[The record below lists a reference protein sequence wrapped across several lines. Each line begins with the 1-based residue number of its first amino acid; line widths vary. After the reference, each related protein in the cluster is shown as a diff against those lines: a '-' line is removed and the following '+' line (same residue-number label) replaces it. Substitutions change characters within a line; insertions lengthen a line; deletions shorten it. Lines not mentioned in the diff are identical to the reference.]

1 MIVKTATL
9 LARIYGHK
17 LDDPLTYP
25 TGVAFSGRLRLSR
38 ITGDTKA
45 VANSIARLAES
56 FCNDPSIIPD
66 AAPCLA
72 AGCFADELYAI
83 SEEEPYR
90 KLLTNLATRIK
101 TDSDIRVEDFFFSG
115 TLLGRAYKLSKNTK
129 FAEKLTEYLISIDTQ
144 QKNGLFW
151 HSHASPFF
159 WGRGNAFAAMGFA
172 EALKYLGE
180 YPSRNSLLEI
190 HLKHLN
196 ALRQYRHESG
206 MWHQIIDNSN
216 TYLEHSATT
225 MIGYSIAQ
233 GILGGWLDKSE
244 WFPFLKE
251 IWAGVAARISSA
263 GELEKVCVG
272 TGPLDSIE
280 DYINRPFNN
289 GLDDRGGAMALWL
302 ATSMLELGA
311 KTEDIL

>member
-72 AGCFADELYAI
+72 VGCFADELYAI

-101 TDSDIRVEDFFFSG
+101 TASDRRVED
-115 TLLGRAYKLSKNTK
+115 
-129 FAEKLTEYLISIDTQ
+129 
-144 QKNGLFW
+144 
-151 HSHASPFF
+151 
-159 WGRGNAFAAMGFA
+159 
-172 EALKYLGE
+172 
-180 YPSRNSLLEI
+180 
-190 HLKHLN
+190 
-196 ALRQYRHESG
+196 
-206 MWHQIIDNSN
+206 
-216 TYLEHSATT
+216 
-225 MIGYSIAQ
+225 
-233 GILGGWLDKSE
+233 
-244 WFPFLKE
+244 
-251 IWAGVAARISSA
+251 
-263 GELEKVCVG
+263 
-272 TGPLDSIE
+272 
-280 DYINRPFNN
+280 
-289 GLDDRGGAMALWL
+289 
-302 ATSMLELGA
+302 
-311 KTEDIL
+311 